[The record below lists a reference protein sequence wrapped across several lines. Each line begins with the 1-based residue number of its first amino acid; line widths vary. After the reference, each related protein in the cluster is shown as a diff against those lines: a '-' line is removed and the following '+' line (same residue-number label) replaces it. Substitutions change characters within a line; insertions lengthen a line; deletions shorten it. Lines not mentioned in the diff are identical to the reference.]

1 MVRPFT
7 ILTHLTGWKYEQDFL
22 CEISRLK
29 LSCGCSLT
37 MKINAVHQ
45 IESCLFGQLAKC
57 LA

>member
-1 MVRPFT
+1 MVRLFT

-29 LSCGCSLT
+29 LSCGGALT
-37 MKINAVHQ
+37 MKINIVHQ
-45 IESCLFGQLAKC
+45 FESCLFGQLAKC